1 MFDETNLTSVERAR
15 TITQSILIIS
25 GRDDVI
31 WPPAVLEELA
41 RLLPSAER
49 FEIDSGHS
57 PHLENP
63 DAFNRVL
70 REFLARSPEKVRR

>member
-1 MFDETNLTSVERAR
+1 MFDESSLVSVERAR
-15 TITQSILIIS
+15 TITQPILIFS
-25 GRDDVI
+25 GTHDVI

-63 DAFNRVL
+63 GEFNRVL
-70 REFLARSPEKVRR
+70 REFLARSTGNAPG